1 MGNLITGDQTA
12 TKSVYHD
19 ISVNCWPSAL
29 CGKDGKW
36 NVVLRT
42 EETFVDTPPRM
53 VLGVLGCHGRG
64 KTWAL
69 SRICGE
75 DSSAFEKNAGLGF
88 KWTTRPGAIAI
99 DAPGRNNPLHLIRKP
114 DIENRHNRAQEMK
127 EYEDFV
133 LSATLSLSNM
143 IVFVVNETRECDLR
157 YFSEVLEEWKA
168 LCKEDSLWRRRE
180 IALVHNFRNIKT
192 VTDRSEL
199 LTKTLK
205 IYHAIADTDAYIRP
219 FALMSDFSYKGK
231 EENKSAFKAVG
242 SWIEDFG
249 ERQRKDKESS
259 ILHQFAS
266 IASPLLS
273 KGILANF
280 KELKFEKDSN
290 RFVPIKSS
298 NEDPITRRRYPQ
310 DRICAWRMV
319 RPPAAVYEYTSKLDT
334 PCFVIHLELPGLKKD
349 QIVVAEKKEESVEGG
364 FSAVEVYGKKE
375 ERSILESL
383 RSSKTIAGKEGLI
396 PAESCALTCYVNNF
410 EFNEF
415 RRIFQIPL
423 RFDSSNCTKVCPKD
437 GTVILLFSRRL
448 VGSGSDDQSSDCS
461 KY

>member
-1 MGNLITGDQTA
+1 MGNLNLCGNLDD
-12 TKSVYHD
+12 VYHD
-19 ISVNCWPSAL
+19 LSVNCWPSAL
-29 CGKDGKW
+29 CGEDGKW
-36 NVVLRT
+36 NIFGKKDT
-42 EETFVDTPPRM
+42 SVDTPPRR
-53 VLGVLGCHGRG
+53 VLGVLGCHGKG
-64 KTWAL
+64 KTWTL
-69 SRICGE
+69 SRLFGE
-75 DSSAFEKNAGLGF
+75 DSSTFEETEGLGL
-88 KWTTRPGAIAI
+88 KWSRAGTIAI
-99 DAPGRNNPLHLIRKP
+99 DAPGRNSPLHLIQKP
-114 DIENRHNRAQEMK
+114 DIKNRHNLPQEMK
-127 EYEDFV
+127 VYEDFV
-133 LSATLSLSNM
+133 RSATLSLSNM
-143 IVFVVNETRECDLR
+143 IVFVVNETSKCDLR
-157 YFSEVLEEWKA
+157 YLSEVLEEWKM
-168 LCKEDSLWRRRE
+168 LCKGDSLWRRRE
-180 IALVHNFRNIKT
+180 IALVHNFRNIQT
-192 VTDRSEL
+192 VRDRNEL

-205 IYHAIADTDAYIRP
+205 IYRESTDADDYIRH
-219 FALMSDFSYKGK
+219 FALMSDFPNEGCQ
-231 EENKSAFKAVG
+231 ENESAFNNVCT
-242 SWIEDFG
+242 WIKEFG
-249 ERQRKDKESS
+249 KPRRNDETAS